1 VRMERGWMFSLG
13 HYLGGEVR
21 KGGCGGI
28 VNGIN
33 LGIVALLV
41 DDFLH

>member
-1 VRMERGWMFSLG
+1 MERGWIFSLG

-28 VNGIN
+28 VNGIR
-33 LGIVALLV
+33 
-41 DDFLH
+41 DDSIACRGFLAFI

>member
-1 VRMERGWMFSLG
+1 MFSPG

-28 VNGIN
+28 VNGID
-33 LGIVALLV
+33 LGVVVLLV